1 MKKLISILLLII
13 LISCNSSNNNFTVK
27 DGILIE
33 NVTII
38 STDETGT
45 IENYLG
51 YILID
56 QSEIIFCGKKEPNVK
71 GNLKTLDGQ
80 GKYATP
86 GLIDSHVHLNNIAGI
101 NFRQRRSNE
110 KLVEEYFDRLPRNF
124 LYFGYTTLIDVDNY
138 APNTIEKLKDI
149 RIRPEIYTCAQKV
162 QVMDDF
168 EMVMNES
175 AQNERYDTPF
185 LHDRY
190 NENIKFPD
198 SIDLE
203 LHTASSLIS
212 QITQE
217 DNICIKTLYEDA
229 ASGLPQVWE
238 VPTLEIMNELV
249 MEAHAKDLPVIMHA
263 TSYEGQLFSVN
274 AGVDVIAHAMWN
286 WTANPE
292 DYLNTNLPETHKE
305 LLLDISNKRIGY
317 QPTFRVILAEK
328 DILDNTFKDAPILK
342 LLYTP
347 RYIDWL
353 QSEDA
358 QWSRNRILAR
368 PKFLEKI
375 NPYFFIPIRSQFS
388 SDEEMFDKLYK
399 SYELKIQKVVS
410 LLAENNANLLFG
422 TDNGAMNMYTHPPGY
437 NGYLEMQHWFDA
449 GVPLKQIFKAATY
462 NNAKEFNLINS
473 VGTLGI
479 GKAAN
484 ILILNSNPFESIE
497 AYNDIQFVIIN
508 GELIEREK
516 LTSKY
521 DENN

>member
-1 MKKLISILLLII
+1 MKKLFSILMLIN
-13 LISCNSSNNNFTVK
+13 LISCNSSYDNFTVS

-33 NVTII
+33 NITII
-38 STDETGT
+38 SINESGT
-45 IENYLG
+45 IENYVG
-51 YILID
+51 HILID
-56 QSEIIFCGKKEPNVK
+56 NSEIIFCGQKKPKVK
-71 GNLKTLDGQ
+71 GNLTILNGQ

-124 LYFGYTTLIDVDNY
+124 LYFGYTTIIDVDNY
-138 APNTIEKLKDI
+138 APNTIEKLKAI

-175 AQNERYDTPF
+175 AQNERYETPF
-185 LHDRY
+185 LYDRY

-198 SIDLE
+198 SINLE

-229 ASGLPQVWE
+229 SSGLAQVWE
-238 VPTLEIMNELV
+238 VPTLDIMNELV
-249 MEAHAKDLPVIMHA
+249 TEAHAKNLPVIMHA
-263 TSYEGQLFSVN
+263 TSYEGQVFAVN

-292 DYLNTNLPETHKE
+292 EFLNTNLPETHKE
-305 LLLDISNKRIGY
+305 LLLEIASKHIGY

-347 RYIDWL
+347 SYIYWL
-353 QSEDA
+353 QSEEA

-368 PKFLEKI
+368 PKFLEKM
-375 NPYFFIPIRSQFS
+375 NPGFFVPIRSQFN
-388 SDEEMFDKLYK
+388 SDEEMFENLYK
-399 SYELKIQKVVS
+399 SYETKIQKVVS
-410 LLAENNANLLFG
+410 LLAENNANLLFS

-449 GVPLKQIFKAATY
+449 GVTLKQIFKAATFS
-462 NNAKEFNLINS
+462 NAKQFDLISS
-473 VGTLGI
+473 VGTLST
-479 GKAAN
+479 GKSAN
-484 ILILNSNPFESIE
+484 ILILNSNPLETIE
-497 AYNDIQFVIIN
+497 AYNDIEFVLIK
-508 GELIEREK
+508 GALIEREK

-521 DENN
+521 NGTN